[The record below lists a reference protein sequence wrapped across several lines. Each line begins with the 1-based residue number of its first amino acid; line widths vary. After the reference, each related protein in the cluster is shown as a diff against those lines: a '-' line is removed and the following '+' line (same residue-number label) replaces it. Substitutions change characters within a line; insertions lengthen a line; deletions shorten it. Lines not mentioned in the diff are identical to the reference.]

1 MLRFANSTTIV
12 SNNQTIKNGKHEK
25 IKSRIRKKIII
36 NRIIQ
41 NIEFKKSEVF
51 KDDSKLTFF
60 YNIHTVKTLSISSKI
75 L

>member
-1 MLRFANSTTIV
+1 ME
-12 SNNQTIKNGKHEK
+12 KHEK

-41 NIEFKKSEVF
+41 KIEFKKSEEF

-60 YNIHTVKTLSISSKI
+60 DNIHTVKTLSISSKI